1 VLAGSVA
8 VELSAVENYGMR
20 LLWRLGLAWC
30 VAWGFAGCSSSSD
43 DPVVDD
49 SPVFAEVVG
58 TVTTPD
64 GAALAEV
71 GVQLASAEATLETTS
86 GYGGEFSFAEV
97 VVARA
102 WTLSVEVDGYEA
114 FTQVLSGLTAGESR
128 DVPVALVA
136 IAVDEPEDADP
147 DPDLEPEVESGS
159 EVGQFAP
166 DFTLPDIN
174 GDLVTLSS
182 FRGKSHVLVA
192 FHRGVF

>member
-1 VLAGSVA
+1 
-8 VELSAVENYGMR
+8 M
-20 LLWRLGLAWC
+20 
-30 VAWGFAGCSSSSD
+30 
-43 DPVVDD
+43 
-49 SPVFAEVVG
+49 FAEVVG
-58 TVTTPD
+58 TVTTPN

-71 GVQLASAEATLETTS
+71 GVQLAPAEATLETTS

-128 DVPVALVA
+128 DVPVVLVA
-136 IAVDEPEDADP
+136 IAVDEPEDADPDP

-192 FHRGVF
+192 FHRGCSDPFVLRSWVSCYLRTTRM